1 MFPVALS
8 RSLQAHRRSS
18 PAKFRIAKIAR
29 HNHPGMISLHMA
41 PLLSP
46 MESHPCKIYRGV
58 GVGAYKASHC
68 SQARERI
75 GGRIFTIRTPD
86 SAARSSWGR
95 SSYTANHRNRLL
107 LFVPPIS
114 FCMNCL
120 TNITGGAMGNCSL
133 PISGRTSLTARPI
146 CRCARHIS
154 WQDRRRAH
162 PGMLSRERSQ
172 WCRPCGRGGRRRP
185 RPCR

>member
-1 MFPVALS
+1 MISCRMFPVALS
-8 RSLQAHRRSS
+8 RSLPAHTQRP
-18 PAKFRIAKIAR
+18 PAKLRFAQFAR
-29 HNHPGMISLHMA
+29 HNRPGMISLRMPPA
-41 PLLSP
+41 LSP
-46 MESHPCKIYRGV
+46 VESHPCKIYRGV
-58 GVGAYKASHC
+58 GVGTCKASHC

-86 SAARSSWGR
+86 PAARSSWGR

-120 TNITGGAMGNCSL
+120 TNTTGGAMGDCSLL
-133 PISGRTSLTARPI
+133 PISGRNSVTARPI

-154 WQDRRRAH
+154 WQYRRRSH
-162 PGMLSRERSQ
+162 PGRLSRERSQ
-172 WCRPCGRGGRRRP
+172 
-185 RPCR
+185 